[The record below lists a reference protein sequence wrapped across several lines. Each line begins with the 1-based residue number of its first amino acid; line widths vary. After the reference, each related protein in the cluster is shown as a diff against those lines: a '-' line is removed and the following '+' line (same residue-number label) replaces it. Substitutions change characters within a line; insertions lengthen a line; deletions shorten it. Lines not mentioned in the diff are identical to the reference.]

1 MANVLNPE
9 PESIT
14 LNTTLEPTTLEPAT
28 ELEQPPF
35 ESTSNPET
43 AEVVEVP
50 ALDADAPTEPVAKA
64 VPVEAAP
71 AEEIAPEI
79 VAQAEPVVEAKAEPV
94 VAAAAEPVVEA
105 KAEPVVAAKA
115 EPVVEA
121 KAEPVVEA
129 KAEPV
134 VAAVAET
141 AAEIQAAPE
150 AAPPAT
156 AAAPVARAKA
166 PEHGLESMDDFSAA
180 LAAFE
185 REQAAEA
192 AAVEAYG
199 DKIVS
204 GTVIK
209 QTEKHLVVDVGL
221 KSEGLVPLEQ
231 VLDHSGAVRFNP
243 GDVIDVVIERE
254 EPEGGYL
261 VSFERAQRLR
271 IWDTIEKAANDK
283 TPMTGTVISR
293 VKGGLTVDIGLKAF
307 LPGSQLEIRPVRN
320 LDGYLGQQIEVRV
333 IKLNKKRG
341 NVVVSR
347 KEILEEEQNAKRSTT
362 LEHLGE
368 GAILTGTVKN
378 LTDYGAFVDL
388 GGIDGL
394 LHITDMSWGR
404 LTHPRD
410 LVNVGDEIQVKVLK
424 FDKDKQRVSLGFK
437 QLTPDPWLD
446 ASERYPVGAH
456 VKGRVLSVTDYGAFV
471 ELEQGIEGLVHLSEM
486 TWSKR
491 LKHPSKLVKPGDE
504 VETVVLSVNPADRR
518 ISLGMKQLLENPW
531 ENLTEKYPTG
541 AVVEGRVRNLT
552 DFGAFIEIEDGI
564 DGLVHVSNLSWT
576 KRVKHPSEIV
586 KKGEKVKAVVLG
598 VEPAEPASL
607 AGHQAV
613 AARRLGELLRLA
625 SGGRRGPRQGAADGA
640 IWSLRRDRGGCRGS
654 LPHLRGRRRRRIE
667 AGDGP
672 GARLQDHQDQRRG
685 EEGGLEPARHRPGG
699 QPHTGR
705 ALQGG
710 YSQASGLQLH
720 HHARRPDQLAQGR
733 ALSRFPFRHQCT
745 TAALRGGRCCL
756 DFVFHS
762 FSLCP
767 ASTLASA
774 TPGVS
779 FQVKESS
786 TMPRNVDARIPY
798 SAEFQP

>member
-14 LNTTLEPTTLEPAT
+14 LNTTLETPTLEPAT
-28 ELEQPPF
+28 ELEQPSY

-50 ALDADAPTEPVAKA
+50 ALDADAPTEPVAQA
-64 VPVEAAP
+64 VTVEATP
-71 AEEIAPEI
+71 A
-79 VAQAEPVVEAKAEPV
+79 Q
-94 VAAAAEPVVEA
+94 
-105 KAEPVVAAKA
+105 
-115 EPVVEA
+115 
-121 KAEPVVEA
+121 
-129 KAEPV
+129 
-134 VAAVAET
+134 ET
-141 AAEIQAAPE
+141 APE
-150 AAPPAT
+150 APTAVEAPATEVPAT
-156 AAAPVARAKA
+156 AETKPVAAEATHAKA

-204 GTVIK
+204 ATVLK
-209 QTEKHLVVDVGL
+209 QTEKNLVVDVGL

-231 VLDHSGAVRFNP
+231 VLDHTGAVKFNP
-243 GDVIDVVIERE
+243 GDVIEVVIERE

-261 VSFERAQRLR
+261 VSYERAQRLR
-271 IWDTIEKAANDK
+271 VWDTIEKAANDK
-283 TPMTGTVISR
+283 TPMMGTVISR

-320 LDGYLGQQIEVRV
+320 LDGYLGQQIEIRV

-446 ASERYPVGAH
+446 ATERYPVGAH

-541 AVVEGRVRNLT
+541 AIVEGRVRNLT

-598 VEPAEPASL
+598 VEP
-607 AGHQAV
+607 QN
-613 AARRLGELLRLA
+613 RRLSLGIKQLQPDVWESFFATHRVGDVVHGKVLRTA
-625 SGGRRGPRQGAADGA
+625 QFGAFVEIAEGVEGLCH
-640 IWSLRRDRGGCRGS
+640 IS
-654 LPHLRGRRRRRIE
+654 E
-667 AGDGP
+667 AGDDG
-672 GARLQDHQDQRRG
+672 GAKL
-685 EEGGLEPARHRPGG
+685 ETGLEHEFKIIKINVEEKKVGLSLRAVG
-699 QPHTGR
+699 QEASR
-705 ALQGG
+705 
-710 YSQASGLQLH
+710 SQVENYKTDTH
-720 HHARRPDQLAQGR
+720 KHP
-733 ALSRFPFRHQCT
+733 
-745 TAALRGGRCCL
+745 
-756 DFVFHS
+756 
-762 FSLCP
+762 
-767 ASTLASA
+767 
-774 TPGVS
+774 VS
-779 FQVKESS
+779 SS
-786 TMPRNVDARIPY
+786 TTTLGDLINWRKGER
-798 SAEFQP
+798 

>member
-14 LNTTLEPTTLEPAT
+14 LNSTLEPTTLEPAT
-28 ELEQPPF
+28 ELEQPSF

-50 ALDADAPTEPVAKA
+50 ALDADAPTEPVAQA
-64 VPVEAAP
+64 ETVEAAP
-71 AEEIAPEI
+71 TQETVPVPE
-79 VAQAEPVVEAKAEPV
+79 A
-94 VAAAAEPVVEA
+94 
-105 KAEPVVAAKA
+105 
-115 EPVVEA
+115 
-121 KAEPVVEA
+121 
-129 KAEPV
+129 
-134 VAAVAET
+134 
-141 AAEIQAAPE
+141 QAAPE
-150 AAPPAT
+150 APASEVPATAEATAAAPEAT
-156 AAAPVARAKA
+156 AAAPVAAHAKA

-221 KSEGLVPLEQ
+221 KSDGLVPLEQ
-231 VLDHSGAVRFNP
+231 VLDHTGAVRFNP
-243 GDVIDVVIERE
+243 GDVIEVVIERE

-261 VSFERAQRLR
+261 VSYERAQRLR

-283 TPMTGTVISR
+283 TPMIGTVISR

-320 LDGYLGQQIEVRV
+320 LDGYLGQQIEIRV

-446 ASERYPVGAH
+446 ATERYPVGAH

-491 LKHPSKLVKPGDE
+491 LEASFQAGQARRRSRDGGAERESGRPPHFAGHEATARKPVGEPDGEVSHRRSGRGAGSKSHRL
-504 VETVVLSVNPADRR
+504 RR
-518 ISLGMKQLLENPW
+518 I
-531 ENLTEKYPTG
+531 
-541 AVVEGRVRNLT
+541 
-552 DFGAFIEIEDGI
+552 
-564 DGLVHVSNLSWT
+564 H
-576 KRVKHPSEIV
+576 
-586 KKGEKVKAVVLG
+586 
-598 VEPAEPASL
+598 
-607 AGHQAV
+607 
-613 AARRLGELLRLA
+613 
-625 SGGRRGPRQGAADGA
+625 
-640 IWSLRRDRGGCRGS
+640 RDRGWHRRVGSRFKPELDQARKASFGDREEGREGEGCRS
-654 LPHLRGRRRRRIE
+654 GR
-667 AGDGP
+667 
-672 GARLQDHQDQRRG
+672 
-685 EEGGLEPARHRPGG
+685 
-699 QPHTGR
+699 
-705 ALQGG
+705 
-710 YSQASGLQLH
+710 
-720 HHARRPDQLAQGR
+720 
-733 ALSRFPFRHQCT
+733 
-745 TAALRGGRCCL
+745 
-756 DFVFHS
+756 
-762 FSLCP
+762 
-767 ASTLASA
+767 
-774 TPGVS
+774 
-779 FQVKESS
+779 
-786 TMPRNVDARIPY
+786 
-798 SAEFQP
+798 

>member
-1 MANVLNPE
+1 MSNVLNPE
-9 PESIT
+9 PESTT
-14 LNTTLEPTTLEPAT
+14 LNTELEIPALDPAT
-28 ELEQPPF
+28 EPLKPSS
-35 ESTSNPET
+35 ESTSTPET
-43 AEVVEVP
+43 APAVEVP
-50 ALDADAPTEPVAKA
+50 SLDADATTAPV
-64 VPVEAAP
+64 VEQAAP
-71 AEEIAPEI
+71 AEAS
-79 VAQAEPVVEAKAEPV
+79 
-94 VAAAAEPVVEA
+94 
-105 KAEPVVAAKA
+105 
-115 EPVVEA
+115 
-121 KAEPVVEA
+121 
-129 KAEPV
+129 
-134 VAAVAET
+134 
-141 AAEIQAAPE
+141 
-150 AAPPAT
+150 
-156 AAAPVARAKA
+156 APVAAQEIAA
-166 PEHGLESMDDFSAA
+166 PASDTADSKSEEHFDGMDDFSAA
-180 LAAFE
+180 LEAFE

-199 DKIVS
+199 DKVVS
-204 GTVIK
+204 GTVLK
-209 QTEKHLVVDVGL
+209 QTEKHLVIDVGL
-221 KSEGLVPLEQ
+221 KSEGIVPLEQ
-231 VLDHSGAVRFNP
+231 VTDHTGAVKFVA
-243 GDVIDVVIERE
+243 GDVIEVVIERE

-261 VSFERAQRLR
+261 VSYEKAQRLR
-271 IWDTIEKAANDK
+271 VWDSIEKAANDK
-283 TPMTGTVISR
+283 TVVLGTVIAR

-347 KEILEEEQNAKRSTT
+347 KEILEEEQNARRSTT

-368 GAILTGTVKN
+368 DAILTGTVKN

-504 VETVVLSVNPADRR
+504 VETVVLNVNPADRR
-518 ISLGMKQLLENPW
+518 ISLGMKQLMENPW
-531 ENLTEKYPTG
+531 ENLAERYPAGTI
-541 AVVEGRVRNLT
+541 VEGRVRNLT

-598 VEPAEPASL
+598 VEP
-607 AGHQAV
+607 QN
-613 AARRLGELLRLA
+613 RRLSLGIKQLQPDVWESFFADHRVGDVVHGKVLRTAQFGAFVEIAEGVEGLCHISEAGE
-625 SGGRRGPRQGAADGA
+625 GEDGA
-640 IWSLRRDRGGCRGS
+640 SKL
-654 LPHLRGRRRRRIE
+654 E
-667 AGDGP
+667 V
-672 GARLQDHQDQRRG
+672 
-685 EEGGLEPARHRPGG
+685 GLENEFKIIKINVEEKKVGLSI
-699 QPHTGR
+699 R
-705 ALQGG
+705 AVNGTE
-710 YSQASGLQLH
+710 AS
-720 HHARRPDQLAQGR
+720 RAQVESYK
-733 ALSRFPFRHQCT
+733 AENHKHP
-745 TAALRGGRCCL
+745 
-756 DFVFHS
+756 
-762 FSLCP
+762 
-767 ASTLASA
+767 
-774 TPGVS
+774 VS
-779 FQVKESS
+779 SS
-786 TMPRNVDARIPY
+786 TTTLGDLINWK
-798 SAEFQP
+798 SEH

>member
-9 PESIT
+9 TESIT
-14 LNTTLEPTTLEPAT
+14 LNTELETPTFEPAT
-28 ELEQPPF
+28 ELEQPSF

-43 AEVVEVP
+43 AETTEAVDIS
-50 ALDADAPTEPVAKA
+50 ALDADATTEPVA
-64 VPVEAAP
+64 EAAP
-71 AEEIAPEI
+71 HVETTVEQEPVHGETAEASAQPELAATVEPAPVAAPEI
-79 VAQAEPVVEAKAEPV
+79 
-94 VAAAAEPVVEA
+94 AAEPVVSA
-105 KAEPVVAAKA
+105 DAVASADTIDTAAPVVAA
-115 EPVVEA
+115 
-121 KAEPVVEA
+121 
-129 KAEPV
+129 
-134 VAAVAET
+134 ET
-141 AAEIQAAPE
+141 PRKHL
-150 AAPPAT
+150 T
-156 AAAPVARAKA
+156 H
-166 PEHGLESMDDFSAA
+166 PEHGLESMEDFSAA
-180 LAAFE
+180 LEAFE

-199 DKIVS
+199 DKVVS

-209 QTEKHLVVDVGL
+209 QTDKHLVVDVGL
-221 KSEGLVPLEQ
+221 KSEGLVPIEQ
-231 VLDHSGAVRFNP
+231 VVDHAGAVKFQP

-261 VSFERAQRLR
+261 VSYEKAQRLR
-271 IWDTIEKAANDK
+271 VWDVIEKAANEK
-283 TPMTGTVISR
+283 TPVMGTVVSR
-293 VKGGLTVDIGLKAF
+293 VKGGLTVDIGMKAF

-347 KEILEEEQNAKRSTT
+347 KEILEEEQASKRTHT
-362 LEHLGE
+362 LEQLGE
-368 GAILTGTVKN
+368 GAVLTGTVKN

-456 VKGRVLSVTDYGAFV
+456 VKGRVLSVTDYGSFV

-531 ENLTEKYPTG
+531 EHLTERYPAGT
-541 AVVEGRVRNLT
+541 VVEGRVRNLT

-598 VEPAEPASL
+598 VEP
-607 AGHQAV
+607 QN
-613 AARRLGELLRLA
+613 RRLSLGIKQLQPDVWESFFAAHRVGDVVHGKVLRTAQFGAFVEIAEGVEGLCHVSEA
-625 SGGRRGPRQGAADGA
+625 VSDDGTPAKLEQGDEHEFKIIKINVEEKKVGL
-640 IWSLRRDRGGCRGS
+640 SLRSIG
-654 LPHLRGRRRRRIE
+654 HE
-667 AGDGP
+667 ASR
-672 GARLQDHQDQRRG
+672 ATVESYKEHK
-685 EEGGLEPARHRPGG
+685 
-699 QPHTGR
+699 QP
-705 ALQGG
+705 
-710 YSQASGLQLH
+710 
-720 HHARRPDQLAQGR
+720 
-733 ALSRFPFRHQCT
+733 
-745 TAALRGGRCCL
+745 
-756 DFVFHS
+756 
-762 FSLCP
+762 
-767 ASTLASA
+767 
-774 TPGVS
+774 VS
-779 FQVKESS
+779 SS
-786 TMPRNVDARIPY
+786 TTTLGDLLNWRKNER
-798 SAEFQP
+798 

>member
-14 LNTTLEPTTLEPAT
+14 LNSTLETTTLEPAT
-28 ELEQPPF
+28 ELEQPSS
-35 ESTSNPET
+35 ESTSNPEI
-43 AEVVEVP
+43 AEAIEVP
-50 ALDADAPTEPVAKA
+50 ALDADAPTEPVAQA
-64 VPVEAAP
+64 ETVEAAT
-71 AEEIAPEI
+71 AQETAAGSKAAPEI
-79 VAQAEPVVEAKAEPV
+79 EAVHK
-94 VAAAAEPVVEA
+94 
-105 KAEPVVAAKA
+105 
-115 EPVVEA
+115 
-121 KAEPVVEA
+121 
-129 KAEPV
+129 
-134 VAAVAET
+134 T
-141 AAEIQAAPE
+141 
-150 AAPPAT
+150 
-156 AAAPVARAKA
+156 AKA

-204 GTVIK
+204 GTVLK

-231 VLDHSGAVRFNP
+231 VLDHTGAVKFNP

-261 VSFERAQRLR
+261 VSYERAQRLR
-271 IWDTIEKAANDK
+271 VWDVIEKAANDK
-283 TPMTGTVISR
+283 TPVMGTVVSR

-347 KEILEEEQNAKRSTT
+347 KEILEEEQTSKRSTT

-368 GAILTGTVKN
+368 DAILTGTVKN

-518 ISLGMKQLLENPW
+518 ISLGMKQLLDNPW
-531 ENLTEKYPTG
+531 ENLTDKYPTG
-541 AVVEGRVRNLT
+541 AIVEGRVRNLT

-598 VEPAEPASL
+598 VEP
-607 AGHQAV
+607 QN
-613 AARRLGELLRLA
+613 RRLSLGIKQLQPDVWESFFATHRVGDQVHGKVLRTA
-625 SGGRRGPRQGAADGA
+625 QFGAFVEIAEGVEGLCH
-640 IWSLRRDRGGCRGS
+640 IS
-654 LPHLRGRRRRRIE
+654 E
-667 AGDGP
+667 AGDDATKLETGME
-672 GARLQDHQDQRRG
+672 HEFKIIKINV
-685 EEGGLEPARHRPGG
+685 EEKKVGLSLRAVG
-699 QPHTGR
+699 QEASR
-705 ALQGG
+705 AQVEH
-710 YSQASGLQLH
+710 YKADSH
-720 HHARRPDQLAQGR
+720 KHP
-733 ALSRFPFRHQCT
+733 
-745 TAALRGGRCCL
+745 
-756 DFVFHS
+756 
-762 FSLCP
+762 
-767 ASTLASA
+767 
-774 TPGVS
+774 VS
-779 FQVKESS
+779 SS
-786 TMPRNVDARIPY
+786 TTTLGDLINWKKD
-798 SAEFQP
+798 EQK

>member
-1 MANVLNPE
+1 MPNVLNPE

-14 LNTTLEPTTLEPAT
+14 LNTELEMPTLEPAT
-28 ELEQPPF
+28 ELDSLPRIDQSSR

-43 AEVVEVP
+43 AVVAEVN
-50 ALDADAPTEPVAKA
+50 ALDADAPTEPVA
-64 VPVEAAP
+64 EAAP
-71 AEEIAPEI
+71 QVEATVEAVPQVEVAKEVIGESKVVSETAAQTAPEAEAVAEAAHEA
-79 VAQAEPVVEAKAEPV
+79 VAQAEVAAQPESVAEPD
-94 VAAAAEPVVEA
+94 AEAVPSPKADVIAPAPAHEA
-105 KAEPVVAAKA
+105 HG
-115 EPVVEA
+115 
-121 KAEPVVEA
+121 
-129 KAEPV
+129 
-134 VAAVAET
+134 
-141 AAEIQAAPE
+141 PE
-150 AAPPAT
+150 SA
-156 AAAPVARAKA
+156 
-166 PEHGLESMDDFSAA
+166 DDFSAA

-185 REQAAEA
+185 RELAAEA

-231 VLDHSGAVRFNP
+231 VQDHTGAVKFQP

-271 IWDTIEKAANDK
+271 VWDTIEKAANDK
-283 TPMTGTVISR
+283 TPVTGTVVSR

-320 LDGYLGQQIEVRV
+320 LDGYIGQQLEVRV

-347 KEILEEEQNAKRSTT
+347 KEILEEDQNAKRSGT
-362 LEHLGE
+362 LEQLGE
-368 GAILTGTVKN
+368 GAVLTGTVKN

-446 ASERYPVGAH
+446 ATERYPVGAH

-518 ISLGMKQLLENPW
+518 ISLGMKQLLDNPW
-531 ENLTEKYPTG
+531 ENLTERYPTG
-541 AVVEGRVRNLT
+541 TVVEGRVRNLT

-598 VEPAEPASL
+598 VEP
-607 AGHQAV
+607 QN
-613 AARRLGELLRLA
+613 RRLSLGIKQLQPDVWESFFASHRVGDVVHGKVLRTA
-625 SGGRRGPRQGAADGA
+625 QFGAFVEIAEGVEGLCH
-640 IWSLRRDRGGCRGS
+640 IS
-654 LPHLRGRRRRRIE
+654 E
-667 AGDGP
+667 AGD
-672 GARLQDHQDQRRG
+672 
-685 EEGGLEPARHRPGG
+685 EGGGSKLE
-699 QPHTGR
+699 TGLEHEFKIIKINVEEKKVGLSLR
-705 ALQGG
+705 AVGHE
-710 YSQASGLQLH
+710 AS
-720 HHARRPDQLAQGR
+720 RAQVESYKKD
-733 ALSRFPFRHQCT
+733 AHKAP
-745 TAALRGGRCCL
+745 
-756 DFVFHS
+756 
-762 FSLCP
+762 
-767 ASTLASA
+767 
-774 TPGVS
+774 VS
-779 FQVKESS
+779 SS
-786 TMPRNVDARIPY
+786 TTTLGDLINWKSEKSDKT
-798 SAEFQP
+798 EQ

>member
-9 PESIT
+9 TESIT
-14 LNTTLEPTTLEPAT
+14 LNTELEILEPAT
-28 ELEQPPF
+28 EQVQPLP
-35 ESTSNPET
+35 ESTSNTQT
-43 AEVVEVP
+43 AEAVAAVELP
-50 ALDADAPTEPVAKA
+50 ALDADAPTVPEVEA
-64 VPVEAAP
+64 VPVVEATAEAAP
-71 AEEIAPEI
+71 AQEIATE
-79 VAQAEPVVEAKAEPV
+79 VAAQAPPAEPSEPVAVAEPVAE
-94 VAAAAEPVVEA
+94 
-105 KAEPVVAAKA
+105 
-115 EPVVEA
+115 
-121 KAEPVVEA
+121 
-129 KAEPV
+129 
-134 VAAVAET
+134 
-141 AAEIQAAPE
+141 
-150 AAPPAT
+150 
-156 AAAPVARAKA
+156 AAPVAEAPQAVAEPVAAAEVVAAPAPVAAAPAPQKA
-166 PEHGLESMDDFSAA
+166 APHAEHSLDSMDDFSAA

-231 VLDHSGAVRFNP
+231 VLDSAGAVRFNT
-243 GDVIDVVIERE
+243 GDVIEVVIERE

-261 VSFERAQRLR
+261 VSYERAQRLR
-271 IWDTIEKAANDK
+271 VWDTIEKAAADK
-283 TPMTGTVISR
+283 TPVIGTVVSR

-347 KEILEEEQNAKRSTT
+347 KEILEEEQNAKRTTT
-362 LEHLGE
+362 LEQLGE
-368 GAILTGTVKN
+368 GAVLTGTVKN

-456 VKGRVLSVTDYGAFV
+456 VHGRVLSVTDYGAFV

-518 ISLGMKQLLENPW
+518 ISLGMKQLMENPW
-531 ENLTEKYPTG
+531 ENLTERYPAGTI
-541 AVVEGRVRNLT
+541 VEGRVRNLT
-552 DFGAFIEIEDGI
+552 DFGAFVEIEDGI

-598 VEPAEPASL
+598 VEP
-607 AGHQAV
+607 QN
-613 AARRLGELLRLA
+613 RRLSLGIKQLQPDVWESFFADHRVGDVVHGKVLRTA
-625 SGGRRGPRQGAADGA
+625 QFGAFVEIAEGVEGLCH
-640 IWSLRRDRGGCRGS
+640 IS
-654 LPHLRGRRRRRIE
+654 E
-667 AGDGP
+667 AGDDPAKIEQGMENEFKIIKINV
-672 GARLQDHQDQRRG
+672 
-685 EEGGLEPARHRPGG
+685 EEKKVGLSLRAVG
-699 QPHTGR
+699 QEASR
-705 ALQGG
+705 AQVES
-710 YSQASGLQLH
+710 YKADAHKQ
-720 HHARRPDQLAQGR
+720 P
-733 ALSRFPFRHQCT
+733 
-745 TAALRGGRCCL
+745 
-756 DFVFHS
+756 
-762 FSLCP
+762 
-767 ASTLASA
+767 
-774 TPGVS
+774 VS
-779 FQVKESS
+779 SS
-786 TMPRNVDARIPY
+786 TTTLGDLINWKSER
-798 SAEFQP
+798 

>member
-9 PESIT
+9 TESIT
-14 LNTTLEPTTLEPAT
+14 LNTELETETFNPAT
-28 ELEQPPF
+28 ELEQPSS
-35 ESTSNPET
+35 ESTSNTET
-43 AEVVEVP
+43 AEAVTAVEP
-50 ALDADAPTEPVAKA
+50 TALDADALTKPVAEA
-64 VPVEAAP
+64 PPVEAS
-71 AEEIAPEI
+71 
-79 VAQAEPVVEAKAEPV
+79 
-94 VAAAAEPVVEA
+94 AADLREL
-105 KAEPVVAAKA
+105 
-115 EPVVEA
+115 
-121 KAEPVVEA
+121 
-129 KAEPV
+129 
-134 VAAVAET
+134 
-141 AAEIQAAPE
+141 
-150 AAPPAT
+150 
-156 AAAPVARAKA
+156 AAPVEGPPVTEPADAA
-166 PEHGLESMDDFSAA
+166 HNEAALAHEEPAHESHGQESMDDFSAA

-199 DKIVS
+199 DKVVS

-209 QTEKHLVVDVGL
+209 QTEKHLVIDVGL

-231 VLDHSGAVRFNP
+231 VVDHTGAVKFQA
-243 GDVIDVVIERE
+243 GDVIDVVIEKE

-261 VSFERAQRLR
+261 VSYEKAQRLR
-271 IWDTIEKAANDK
+271 VWDVIEKAANEK
-283 TPMTGTVISR
+283 TPVIGTVVSR

-410 LVNVGDEIQVKVLK
+410 LVNVADEIQVKVLK

-446 ASERYPVGAH
+446 ATERYPVGAR

-531 ENLTEKYPTG
+531 ENLTERYPAGT
-541 AVVEGRVRNLT
+541 VVEGRVRNLT

-576 KRVKHPSEIV
+576 KRVKHPSEVV

-598 VEPAEPASL
+598 VEP
-607 AGHQAV
+607 QN
-613 AARRLGELLRLA
+613 RRLSLGNLNECAELCRAQHLA
-625 SGGRRGPRQGAADGA
+625 VNNVSDAM
-640 IWSLRRDRGGCRGS
+640 
-654 LPHLRGRRRRRIE
+654 
-667 AGDGP
+667 
-672 GARLQDHQDQRRG
+672 RG
-685 EEGGLEPARHRPGG
+685 EE
-699 QPHTGR
+699 
-705 ALQGG
+705 ALPDI
-710 YSQASGLQLH
+710 GLQL
-720 HHARRPDQLAQGR
+720 
-733 ALSRFPFRHQCT
+733 
-745 TAALRGGRCCL
+745 L
-756 DFVFHS
+756 DS
-762 FSLCP
+762 
-767 ASTLASA
+767 
-774 TPGVS
+774 
-779 FQVKESS
+779 E
-786 TMPRNVDARIPY
+786 
-798 SAEFQP
+798 